1 MRWKMA
7 FPLRQLIDIHPY
19 AFGSTF
25 THSVVNDVSSNRALV
40 GFGGNGIGS
49 NGHAFAFPLA
59 LTTPSISAVDLHTT
73 SGAYSCA
80 FGASDAIT
88 SIISGQTSEACDLEE
103 PDFVGPFKTTWSSGG
118 GAGTMVI
125 LPQFDEGDIGR
136 AFDVS
141 KGSTTSGFLIA
152 GETFACEE
160 DNDTDI
166 CTQTFCPTGCLAETA
181 VAETAVAMRW
191 TSSSSFDDLDGLVVS
206 GDSGVHGRGINDDGD
221 VCGWG
226 WVGSDPNCERR
237 AAFWNGSSNASHIPG
252 NTMPSGQSGD
262 ESWAEGISPR
272 TTQGC
277 TTVVGMNLFEDHGL
291 IWHGFDDTW
300 CVEDLNDITLPC
312 SNNLLIRRAFDINQ
326 YRHVVVLVDDFVAF
340 ETHAAVLT
348 SAADFNGD
356 LRVDNTDR
364 TMLFAHYCSSG
375 CSATQLEYDLNCDG
389 VVGSGDMA
397 LLTGTYWSGTAL
409 ARVPAICSCSQG
421 ESLTAPMDESSALAV
436 LGFTTWD
443 AFSDWLAQAETEAAD
458 AACTTIHYLL
468 SSDD

>member
-1 MRWKMA
+1 
-7 FPLRQLIDIHPY
+7 
-19 AFGSTF
+19 
-25 THSVVNDVSSNRALV
+25 
-40 GFGGNGIGS
+40 
-49 NGHAFAFPLA
+49 
-59 LTTPSISAVDLHTT
+59 
-73 SGAYSCA
+73 
-80 FGASDAIT
+80 
-88 SIISGQTSEACDLEE
+88 
-103 PDFVGPFKTTWSSGG
+103 
-118 GAGTMVI
+118 MVI

-136 AFDVS
+136 DFDVS

-166 CTQTFCPTGCLAETA
+166 CTKTVCPVGCLEETA
-181 VAETAVAMRW
+181 VAVRW
-191 TSSSSFDDLDGLVVS
+191 TSSSSFDDLDGLVIS

-226 WVGSDPNCERR
+226 WVGSSPNCERR

-252 NTMPSGQSGD
+252 NTMPSGPSVE
-262 ESWAEGISPR
+262 ESWAEGVSPR
-272 TTQGC
+272 TALGC
-277 TTVVGMNLFEDHGL
+277 TTLVGINLVQEVGL

-326 YRHVVVLVDDFVAF
+326 YRHVVVLVQS
-340 ETHAAVLT
+340 ESGKHAAVLT

-397 LLTGTYWSGTAL
+397 LLTGTYWSGAAL
-409 ARVPAICSCSQG
+409 ARVPTICSCSQG
-421 ESLTAPMDESSALAV
+421 ESLTAPMDESSALGV

-443 AFSDWLAQAETEAAD
+443 AFSDRLAQAETEAAD
-458 AACTTIHYLL
+458 AACNTIHYLL